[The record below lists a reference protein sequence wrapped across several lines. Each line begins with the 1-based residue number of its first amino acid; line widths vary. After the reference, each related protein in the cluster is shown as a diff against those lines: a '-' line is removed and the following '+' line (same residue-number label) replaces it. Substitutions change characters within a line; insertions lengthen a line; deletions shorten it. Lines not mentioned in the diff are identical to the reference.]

1 MNQTIKL
8 RCGSWFA
15 VLYVTVFTY
24 VDVLKITHLLILLYL
39 CRFLLNIWC
48 SILIYSAYH
57 LSLFSCVQS
66 LKYLEELKKYTYE
79 DLLRHP

>member
-1 MNQTIKL
+1 MQI
-8 RCGSWFA
+8 S
-15 VLYVTVFTY
+15 
-24 VDVLKITHLLILLYL
+24 IE
-39 CRFLLNIWC
+39 LNIWC